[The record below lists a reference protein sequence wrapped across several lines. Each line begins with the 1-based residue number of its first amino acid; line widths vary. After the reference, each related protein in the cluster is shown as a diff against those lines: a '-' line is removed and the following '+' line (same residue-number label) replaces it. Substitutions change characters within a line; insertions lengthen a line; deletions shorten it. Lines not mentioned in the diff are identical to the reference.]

1 MKTKSIIEEFAP
13 RNATMQY
20 AIADSY
26 QLSKLESH
34 IEEIAEQVRVG
45 ESIQGMIEY
54 CDISD
59 SITHTAMKDNI
70 IRLGVVLREVETYLL
85 VLSKYGF
92 CSPAERAKAMRERA
106 KAMRERSECVKAG
119 KCDGKCKTCGDEWS
133 DCGDCLCNI
142 TGSDGH
148 KKEV

>member
-20 AIADSY
+20 AIADVA
-26 QLSKLESH
+26 QCLRLQKHLA
-34 IEEIAEQVRVG
+34 EIAEQVKAA
-45 ESIQGMIEY
+45 ESIQSMIEY

-59 SITHTAMKDNI
+59 TRTHTAIRDNI
-70 IRLGVVLREVETYLL
+70 VRLGGVLEEVETYLL
-85 VLSKYGF
+85 VLSQYGF
-92 CSPAERAKAMRERA
+92 CSPAERA

-119 KCDGKCKTCGDEWS
+119 KCDGKCKTCDEGWS
-133 DCGDCLCNI
+133 FVGECRCNI